1 MKRQAFILLIPLAV
15 FLTETASY
23 LPCWEDICTSVGI
36 PAGSCSSKASA
47 CTAKKEKAACGAD
60 AKQDPCSASTE
71 KTTCSKAAVPDQC
84 SRKKDCGKKSPRN
97 DCDNDTD
104 CSTCPVCYLFILQ
117 SPFEWNDRP
126 VSIERKYNLLDT
138 RFISSYSNNVWKPPN
153 GSTLLV

>member
-1 MKRQAFILLIPLAV
+1 MKKQATILLFPLAV

-36 PAGSCSSKASA
+36 QPCTGKSEAAACAVQKEKTSCGVAAGSAGCSASKQRNTCSKTSMPGKCSSK
-47 CTAKKEKAACGAD
+47 KD
-60 AKQDPCSASTE
+60 A
-71 KTTCSKAAVPDQC
+71 
-84 SRKKDCGKKSPRN
+84 GKKSPGK
-97 DCDNDTD
+97 DCTDESD